1 MFLEPNFNGPGI
13 VILIFSILLGPPLV
27 LSLIALAL
35 RKNYPKVATAFVLLA
50 VLYLIVGLGMCFGGF

>member
-13 VILIFSILLGPPLV
+13 IILILSILLGPPLV

-35 RKNYPKVATAFVLLA
+35 RKNYPKVATVFVLLA